1 MWSTNH
7 QLDLTTTKVYYSL
20 AQSHPTIM
28 TSISKITTYP
38 PLNLNFY
45 VWAIQVSKQELLK
58 NIFSLFDDMTLQRLL
73 VMGMGVYLEKMEKN
87 TQNGVANMSHIQT
100 TQFTRKKIKK
110 KNLSPKLATTLQTC
124 KYFIMELNATNG
136 IPF

>member
-1 MWSTNH
+1 M
-7 QLDLTTTKVYYSL
+7 
-20 AQSHPTIM
+20 
-28 TSISKITTYP
+28 
-38 PLNLNFY
+38 
-45 VWAIQVSKQELLK
+45 SKQELLK

-73 VMGMGVYLEKMEKN
+73 VMGMGVYLEKMEKK

>member
-45 VWAIQVSKQELLK
+45 VWAI
-58 NIFSLFDDMTLQRLL
+58 
-73 VMGMGVYLEKMEKN
+73 
-87 TQNGVANMSHIQT
+87 
-100 TQFTRKKIKK
+100 
-110 KNLSPKLATTLQTC
+110 
-124 KYFIMELNATNG
+124 
-136 IPF
+136 